1 MKRSSQIQQQNSKVL
16 GGYSVA
22 VIGSATYAALARDA
36 LHGASVRAEVVKV
49 SALRAHSGCAYGVRF
64 LSAQTANVAY
74 VLEHAGIAVRE
85 YRVE

>member
-1 MKRSSQIQQQNSKVL
+1 MKRSAQIQMQNSKIL

-36 LHGASVRAEVVKV
+36 LLGASLRTEVVKV
-49 SALRAHSGCAYGVRF
+49 SSSRAHGGCAYGVRF

-85 YRVE
+85 YRTE